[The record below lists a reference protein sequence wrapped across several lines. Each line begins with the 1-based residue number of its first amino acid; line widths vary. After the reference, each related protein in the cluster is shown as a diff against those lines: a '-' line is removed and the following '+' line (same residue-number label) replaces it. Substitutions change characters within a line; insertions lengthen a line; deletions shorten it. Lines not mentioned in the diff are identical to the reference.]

1 MKRLLALVVLA
12 ALGAGATG
20 CDLSPTAAKVNGVTI
35 SQAQLTDQLSTV
47 SGNLVAQCALSIGLT
62 QSGGSLPAVTGTGD
76 ATVSTQFAAFE
87 LNGLV
92 EQALEQGALAQRHVA
107 VSPAD
112 VANARRDYEAQ
123 LAQSAAQ
130 VGSPCNLT
138 GTRLISA
145 LPKAFVDAQ
154 ARSLAYQ
161 EKLEEVVGHVDVSP
175 AAQHAYYNAHLT
187 DVTQLCL
194 NLIIAKDQASAQALH
209 DQIAAGASFA
219 AAAQGAGVDATNTP
233 AGGQGPCVYP
243 SNIASQLGPT
253 SAAAVDGL
261 ADGQLAPPQGI
272 AVPNPVTGATS
283 TVWIVIG
290 VRQHHVV
297 SFAVSEAG
305 VRQALLGAG
314 GASFTTALGRVVR
327 GASVELDPRYGTWS
341 TRRGVS
347 APTAP
352 KPAFV
357 LNPNV
362 GPATATGS
370 ALGSLP
376 NSQPAG

>member
-1 MKRLLALVVLA
+1 MKRLLALVALA

-35 SQAQLTDQLSTV
+35 TQAQLADQLSTV
-47 SGNLVAQCALSIGLT
+47 SGNAVAQCALSIGQS
-62 QSGGSLPAVTGTGD
+62 QSGGTLPAVAGTGD

-92 EQALEQGALAQRHVA
+92 EQALEQGALAQRHAA
-107 VSPAD
+107 VSPSD
-112 VANARRDYEAQ
+112 VANARQDYEAQ
-123 LAQSAAQ
+123 LAQAAAQ

-138 GTRLISA
+138 GTRLIA
-145 LPKAFVDAQ
+145 GLPKAFVNAQ

-175 AAQHAYYNAHLT
+175 AALRAYYDAHLT

-219 AAAQGAGVDATNTP
+219 TAAQGAGVDTTNTP
-233 AGGQGPCVYP
+233 TDGQGPCVYP

-253 SAAAVDGL
+253 SAAIVEGL

-272 AVPNPVTGATS
+272 PVPNQVTGATT

-297 SFAVSEAG
+297 SFAASEAG
-305 VRQALLGAG
+305 VRQALLGMG
-314 GASFTTALGRVVR
+314 GAGFTTALGRLVR
-327 GASVELDPRYGTWS
+327 DASVELDPRYGTWS

-347 APTAP
+347 APIAP
-352 KPAFV
+352 KPSFV
-357 LNPNV
+357 LNPR
-362 GPATATGS
+362 AGS
-370 ALGSLP
+370 AGGAGSTLGSLS